1 MIKVAIVNPLNGDA
15 SKIGTEGELP
25 VVVHPHPPIEDDYI
39 YLPFRQY
46 FTDNGQ
52 PDGSNDMRVTGT
64 AASPV
69 DFYISALNEDDI
81 FIKTIAFV
89 ISDAQATLS
98 DFGNIGALPNGIEF
112 CFESQSLGV
121 IVINDQLRTNF
132 DFIQQCAGNPS
143 FGSGIDAFRAQNVV
157 GNSEAYIPTLDFGGL
172 FGTPYG
178 VRLKGGTKD
187 RLLFR
192 VKDDTSGVDRFDI
205 VAFGGKLNINAEE

>member
-1 MIKVAIVNPLNGDA
+1 MIKVALVNPLNGDA

-25 VVVHPHPPIEDDYI
+25 VVVHPHPPIDDEYI

-46 FTDNGQ
+46 FTDNGK
-52 PDGSNDMRVTGT
+52 PDGSNDIRVVGSL
-64 AASPV
+64 ANPI
-69 DFYISALNEDDI
+69 DFYISARENDDI

-98 DFGNIGALPNGIEF
+98 SFGNIGALTNGIQF
-112 CFESQSLGV
+112 FFESQSLGT
-121 IVINDQLRTNF
+121 ITINESLNTNF
-132 DFIQQCAGNPS
+132 DFIQQCAGLPA

-178 VRLKGGTKD
+178 VRLKGGTQD
-187 RLLFR
+187 RLVFR
-192 VKDDTSGVDRFDI
+192 IQDDTSGVDRFDI
-205 VAFGGKLNINAEE
+205 VAFGGDLKITE